1 MNIYIYILP
10 IIKSPPSVLIL
21 ISKIQFAFTAR
32 RFRSS
37 SLWTLKRSVMEAEEP
52 FQLPRLSHGL
62 SLSLRISI
70 GTFCV
75 NKKIVTVFLLFFFFF
90 LINITS
96 WIIPRITF
104 VLGFRSTRFLL
115 VILLLLFFCYWIWCC
130 LFIYWAEVANSPV
143 HGMESVVA
151 TVSGYHGSERFD
163 LIKLISHAGAS
174 YVGTMSKSITHLVR
188 FFFF

>member
-75 NKKIVTVFLLFFFFF
+75 NKKIVTVFLLFVVFFFF
-90 LINITS
+90 FSHKHYELNHSEDNLRARVSFNTIS
-96 WIIPRITF
+96 ASYTF
-104 VLGFRSTRFLL
+104 AFVFLL
-115 VILLLLFFCYWIWCC
+115 LNLM
-130 LFIYWAEVANSPV
+130 LFIYLLSWSCKFSGSR
-143 HGMESVVA
+143 HGKR
-151 TVSGYHGSERFD
+151 GGN
-163 LIKLISHAGAS
+163 G
-174 YVGTMSKSITHLVR
+174 
-188 FFFF
+188 